1 VNKKSQKKL
10 NDFRNYFSKVILI
23 LFMVVLGV
31 EATVRISS
39 SLGILGD
46 FQMAYIDENLLKLPQ
61 SNSSNST
68 VADAVIVG
76 DEMIENVKIN
86 FQGKSVLNLAGK
98 DKTLADYNKLVEIA
112 ETYRA
117 KNIFYFISANDFKIE
132 NNTPIRQLTTNSI
145 TPLIEAKSIAEDW
158 NNLVKEAPKYSAFYH
173 FMKSFKKAPEGI
185 SLKRA
190 GMFFVM
196 KDKKYW
202 DQYLDIK
209 DEQVEYGTQVNE
221 EQLKA
226 AQRFCKNKKIGFYVF
241 LIPTKEMVY
250 GPFSPSS
257 EKYFSTQHEKLYKN
271 FVSEMSG
278 ENFKIYDL
286 TPYYREKARE
296 NVKAFYSLKDGLN
309 EKGSRLLTEFIEEKV
324 K

>member
-1 VNKKSQKKL
+1 MRKRTVKKKMTRKHINLVNKKSQKKL

-158 NNLVKEAPKYSAFYH
+158 NNLVKEA
-173 FMKSFKKAPEGI
+173 
-185 SLKRA
+185 R
-190 GMFFVM
+190 
-196 KDKKYW
+196 
-202 DQYLDIK
+202 
-209 DEQVEYGTQVNE
+209 
-221 EQLKA
+221 
-226 AQRFCKNKKIGFYVF
+226 
-241 LIPTKEMVY
+241 
-250 GPFSPSS
+250 
-257 EKYFSTQHEKLYKN
+257 
-271 FVSEMSG
+271 
-278 ENFKIYDL
+278 
-286 TPYYREKARE
+286 
-296 NVKAFYSLKDGLN
+296 
-309 EKGSRLLTEFIEEKV
+309 
-324 K
+324 

>member
-158 NNLVKEAPKYSAFYH
+158 NNLVKRSWVQSTDSFVLLVFTGQSA
-173 FMKSFKKAPEGI
+173 
-185 SLKRA
+185 
-190 GMFFVM
+190 
-196 KDKKYW
+196 
-202 DQYLDIK
+202 
-209 DEQVEYGTQVNE
+209 
-221 EQLKA
+221 
-226 AQRFCKNKKIGFYVF
+226 
-241 LIPTKEMVY
+241 
-250 GPFSPSS
+250 
-257 EKYFSTQHEKLYKN
+257 
-271 FVSEMSG
+271 
-278 ENFKIYDL
+278 
-286 TPYYREKARE
+286 
-296 NVKAFYSLKDGLN
+296 
-309 EKGSRLLTEFIEEKV
+309 RLLKTHLKNGSKELKLI
-324 K
+324 

>member
-1 VNKKSQKKL
+1 MRKRTVKKKMTRKHINLVNKKSQKKL

-158 NNLVKEAPKYSAFYH
+158 NNLVKRSWVQSTDSFVLLVFTGQSA
-173 FMKSFKKAPEGI
+173 
-185 SLKRA
+185 
-190 GMFFVM
+190 
-196 KDKKYW
+196 
-202 DQYLDIK
+202 
-209 DEQVEYGTQVNE
+209 
-221 EQLKA
+221 
-226 AQRFCKNKKIGFYVF
+226 
-241 LIPTKEMVY
+241 
-250 GPFSPSS
+250 
-257 EKYFSTQHEKLYKN
+257 
-271 FVSEMSG
+271 
-278 ENFKIYDL
+278 
-286 TPYYREKARE
+286 
-296 NVKAFYSLKDGLN
+296 
-309 EKGSRLLTEFIEEKV
+309 RLLKTHLKNGSKELKLI
-324 K
+324 